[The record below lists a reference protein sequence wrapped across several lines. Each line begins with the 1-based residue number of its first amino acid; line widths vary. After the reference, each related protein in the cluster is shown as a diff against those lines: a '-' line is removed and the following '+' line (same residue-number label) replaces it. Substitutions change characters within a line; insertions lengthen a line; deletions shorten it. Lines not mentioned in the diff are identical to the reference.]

1 MNTKEFV
8 KILPNGNYQLLKDL
22 SVPTD
27 RIDKSL
33 TVSCKWFYVQKGV
46 IIIDEGFE
54 WDGCTGS
61 RDGKKDEN
69 NIPCTWIGS
78 CSRDAL
84 CKAISLI
91 DGFKISQKTA
101 DQILRD
107 KLIEANYKFLNILPT
122 NITGYMYYAGVRLF
136 GRFF

>member
-33 TVSCKWFYVQKGV
+33 TVSCKWFYVQNGI

-69 NIPCTWIGS
+69 GVAITWIAS
-78 CSRDAL
+78 CVHDAL
-84 CKAISLI
+84 CAAINSI
-91 DGFKISQKTA
+91 KDFKVTQKTA
-101 DQILRD
+101 DKILRD
-107 KLIEANYKFLNILPT
+107 KLIEANYKFLSILPPVF
-122 NITGYMYYAGVRLF
+122 TGYMYYAGVRLF